1 MINNVNHRTIELFEL
16 EGTFKRHLVQL
27 PCNEHG
33 HLDQSA
39 ESLVQPNLKSEGSIE
54 VRFS

>member
-1 MINNVNHRTIELFEL
+1 VINNVNHRTIELFEL
-16 EGTFKRHLVQL
+16 EGTFKRHLVPL

-39 ESLVQPNLKSEGSIE
+39 ESLAQTILKSEGSTE
-54 VRFS
+54 VKFS